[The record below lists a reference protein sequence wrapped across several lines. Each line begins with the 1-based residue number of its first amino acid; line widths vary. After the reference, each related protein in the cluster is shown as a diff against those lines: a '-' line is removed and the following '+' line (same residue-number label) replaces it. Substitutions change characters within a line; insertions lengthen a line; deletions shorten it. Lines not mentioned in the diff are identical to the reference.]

1 MTLKLRQHLLG
12 LLAAVGLAASGTF
25 AMFVSPQ
32 SVPVERIIAN
42 LTAFTKD
49 HPEDAAGFY
58 SLGRAHSLAFTRGV
72 DRLPAYGSSGNDK
85 PPFRVIDASM
95 PSAGPTEA
103 NTKDVPNALSQEQ
116 TVAHLASG
124 IRSFEK
130 ALELK
135 PDESLQAMSLAFLLE
150 KGTPQSS
157 LVDFVPGVRVSPEG
171 AESTAAKE
179 LLRQFQMLDEPNAQK
194 PNLSAEKL
202 DIESVA
208 AIWSKRRSFGP
219 NARELIER
227 TVQTYWTRLATRTY
241 LQAFRLAVPEEVDGQ
256 KDKHRGMFLGYREL
270 VTYQAGEAFLRLAK
284 EPVNSDLPK
293 ADITEVTAGIAKAK
307 KVERGMAITPIV
319 FSIAG
324 AEPLDALVNPSAR
337 VRFDLDGS
345 GLPTEWEWV
354 RPQTGIL
361 VWDPEGKGKIESGR
375 QLFGNATWWLMFENG
390 YRALDALDDDRN
402 GELADNELRG
412 LALWFDSNSDG
423 ASSSAEV
430 VSVESAGIAGLS
442 VRPSN
447 SDGEI
452 LSSPSGLR
460 MRDGRLLPT
469 YDWIARGTRVAASDS
484 LAQVP

>member
-1 MTLKLRQHLLG
+1 
-12 LLAAVGLAASGTF
+12 
-25 AMFVSPQ
+25 MFVALQ
-32 SVPVERIIAN
+32 SVPVDRIIAN
-42 LTAFTKD
+42 LTAFSKE
-49 HPEDAAGFY
+49 HPENAAGFY
-58 SLGRAHSLAFTRGV
+58 SLGRAHSLAFTKGV
-72 DRLPAYGSSGNDK
+72 DHLPTYPSGGNDR
-85 PPFRVIDASM
+85 PPYHVSDGSM
-95 PSAGPTEA
+95 PSAGPREA
-103 NTKDVPNALSQEQ
+103 DTKEVPNALASEQ
-116 TVAHLASG
+116 MAFHLVSG
-124 IRSFEK
+124 IRSFQR
-130 ALELK
+130 AIELK
-135 PDESLQAMSLAFLLE
+135 PDDSLQMMSLAFLLE
-150 KGTPQSS
+150 KGAPRSS
-157 LVDFVPGVRVSPEG
+157 LVDFVPGIGVPSNA
-171 AESTAAKE
+171 AESAPAKN
-179 LLRQFQMLDEPNAQK
+179 LFRQLEMLEKDAAQK
-194 PNLSAEKL
+194 PTLNAENL
-202 DIESVA
+202 DIETVA
-208 AIWSKRRSFGP
+208 AIWPERRSFGP
-219 NARELIER
+219 NARELLER
-227 TVQTYWTRLATRTY
+227 AVQNQWTRLAAQTY
-241 LQAFRLAVPEEVDGQ
+241 LQAFRLAAKEEIEGQ
-256 KDKHRGMFLGYREL
+256 KAKQRGMFLGYRGL
-270 VTYQAGEAFLRLAK
+270 VTFQAGEAFLRLAK
-284 EPVNSDLPK
+284 EPVNSDVRK
-293 ADITEVTAGIAKAK
+293 TDVTEVTTGVAKAK
-307 KVERGMAITPIV
+307 KMELGRAVTPIV

-324 AEPLDALVNPSAR
+324 AEPLDALVDPSAR

-402 GELADNELRG
+402 GELAGNELRG
-412 LALWFDSNSDG
+412 LAVWFDSNSDG